1 MMMMML
7 VIKNCAETE
16 PEQTDGGDLLAAAAA
31 AYFDF
36 DFDFRCSFIAR

>member
-1 MMMMML
+1 MMMML

-16 PEQTDGGDLLAAAAA
+16 IEQTDGDLLASAAA